1 MTPKDILARG
11 AAELAQVL
19 EPAGFVFIDGGEE
32 SGSGGSSAS
41 GDFLRDDRR
50 LELHVRSSL
59 GLVRYHFGDY
69 AISHEDLVRGVRGT
83 ERTAGPSEYPGFAE
97 DPLAGFRHLR
107 ADLERFGAVFLT
119 GGAKAFRALKKWLDK
134 NPRKS
139 GLAGI
144 EHARAAGSAP
154 SSRK

>member
-1 MTPKDILARG
+1 MTPTEILEQG
-11 AAELAQVL
+11 AAELAKVL
-19 EPAGFVFIDGGEE
+19 GPAGFVFIDAGEE
-32 SGSGGSSAS
+32 STSGGPSAS
-41 GDFLRDDRR
+41 GEFFRGDRR
-50 LELHVRSSL
+50 LELHVRSAL

-83 ERTAGPSEYPGFAE
+83 ERTAGPSEYPGFAD

-139 GLAGI
+139 GLAGL
-144 EHARAAGSAP
+144 EQDR
-154 SSRK
+154 SR

>member
-1 MTPKDILARG
+1 VTPKQVLELG
-11 AAELAQVL
+11 AAELAKVL
-19 EPAGFVFIDGGEE
+19 EPAGFIFIDGGEE
-32 SGSGGSSAS
+32 SGGGGPSAS
-41 GDFLRDDRR
+41 GDFLKGDRR

-69 AISHEDLVRGVRGT
+69 AITHEDFVRGVRGT
-83 ERTAGPSEYPGFAE
+83 DRIAGPSEYPGFGD

-107 ADLERFGAVFLT
+107 ADLERFGGVFLT

-144 EHARAAGSAP
+144 EQDR
-154 SSRK
+154 SR

>member
-1 MTPKDILARG
+1 MTPKEILDRG
-11 AAELAQVL
+11 VAELGKVF
-19 EPAGFVFIDGGEE
+19 EPAGFVFIDAGED
-32 SGSGGSSAS
+32 SGSGGPSAS
-41 GDFLRDDRR
+41 GEFIRGDRR

-69 AISHEDLVRGVRGT
+69 SVSHEYLVRGVRGT
-83 ERTAGPSEYPGFAE
+83 ERIAGPNEYPGFAD

-107 ADLERFGAVFLT
+107 GDLERFGAVFLS

-134 NPRKS
+134 NPRQS

-144 EHARAAGSAP
+144 EQARN
-154 SSRK
+154 R